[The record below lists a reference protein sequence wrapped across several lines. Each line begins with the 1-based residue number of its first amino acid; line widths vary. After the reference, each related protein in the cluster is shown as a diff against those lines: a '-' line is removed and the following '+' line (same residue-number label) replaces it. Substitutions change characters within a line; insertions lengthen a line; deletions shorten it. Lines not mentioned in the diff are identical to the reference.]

1 VRVVTGRCDEKCQ
14 SGRVWGNPAFSF
26 GEAAYGQPVTVGWWR
41 PHRGPLLKEREKGR
55 TPSCF
60 TSTIQETRVT
70 LPALNGAHPPV
81 RVHLVHVFHPN
92 GHPDALVA
100 PFVSVLLKSG
110 DARAAAAASLRP

>member
-1 VRVVTGRCDEKCQ
+1 MREWTCLGKSRFFLWR
-14 SGRVWGNPAFSF
+14 SGLRTTRNWDGGGHIAGPFS
-26 GEAAYGQPVTVGWWR
+26 
-41 PHRGPLLKEREKGR
+41 KEREKGR

-81 RVHLVHVFHPN
+81 LVHLVHVFHPN